1 MRKRRKMKVVQDK
14 SLLFCYHIVHEI
26 LLLFE
31 NEQNGL
37 GHRKGEEM
45 NSCAILL
52 RNIMENP
59 DFSQRQL
66 AERTGMSLGKVNR
79 CLKDWE
85 EQGYL
90 KKINESKVEDR
101 SVKQN
106 ATEKQS
112 HAENRIKKGQS
123 RMLTKKGKAFV
134 EANKVDAALILAA
147 GFGSR
152 FVPLTYECP
161 KGLLEVFGERMV
173 ERQIKQL
180 HEVGIYDITIVVGYL
195 KEKFDYLIDAYGV
208 KLLYNPEYSVKNT
221 LGTLYHARKAMEGKN
236 FYILSSDNW
245 MRENMYHSVEPLS
258 WYAASYM
265 EGETKEWVLHCAKDG
280 QIKSVEVGGE
290 NAYCMY
296 GPVFLKKEFFSA
308 FLPYLEEYYH
318 KPGTEDFYW
327 EDVLRLT
334 LKHLPPIY
342 RNEQKDGQIYE
353 FENLEEL
360 RAFDEKYNHSSGS
373 EAMELISAVFHI
385 PECEI
390 VKLRCL
396 KAGMTNQSFLFR
408 IHKKSRNKD
417 YAGKDFICR
426 IPGVGTGKLIN
437 RKEEEEIYRIVK
449 DLHITEELL
458 YFNPENGYKIS
469 RYYEEAR
476 NADFSKQEERR
487 ACMKQLLKLHEGK
500 KTVGH
505 PFSLRERLAYYE
517 AICLEGGGEIPY
529 QDYEK
534 IKPDREKMLSFT
546 EKSNPP
552 LCLCHIDAV
561 QDNFIFTK
569 EGVKMI
575 DWEYAGMADPL
586 LDIAMGA
593 IYSYMDFQ
601 EAKSLLEDYL
611 LAAEGEKVAEPLLLH
626 GRTKEQ
632 LEKLLIAY
640 MGLSGLLWS
649 LWCAYK
655 MRKGQE
661 FGEYS
666 LKMLRYFKEAKKTLG
681 L

>member
-1 MRKRRKMKVVQDK
+1 
-14 SLLFCYHIVHEI
+14 
-26 LLLFE
+26 
-31 NEQNGL
+31 
-37 GHRKGEEM
+37 M

-52 RNIMENP
+52 RNIMEHP
-59 DFSQRQL
+59 DFSQRKL
-66 AERTGMSLGKVNR
+66 AEMTGMSLGKVNQ
-79 CLKDWE
+79 CLKEWE
-85 EQGYL
+85 EKGYL
-90 KKINESKVEDR
+90 KKTEESAIKSHSER
-101 SVKQN
+101 QERFGIKSHSEQRIHKGKSCTL
-106 ATEKQS
+106 TE
-112 HAENRIKKGQS
+112 
-123 RMLTKKGKAFV
+123 KGKAFLN
-134 EANKVDAALILAA
+134 EYKVDAALILAA

-161 KGLLEVFGERMV
+161 KGLLEVFGERMI

-180 HEVGIYDITIVVGYL
+180 HEAGIYDITIVVGYL

-221 LGTLYHARKAMEGKN
+221 LGTLYHARKAVEGKN

-245 MRENMYHSVEPLS
+245 MRDNMYHSVEPLS

-280 QIKSVEVGGE
+280 RIKSVEVGGE

-327 EDVLRLT
+327 EDVLCKA

-342 RNEQKDGQIYE
+342 RNEQKEGEIYE

-373 EAMELISAVFHI
+373 EAMELISSVFHI
-385 PECEI
+385 PERDI
-390 VKLRCL
+390 VKIRCL
-396 KAGMTNQSFLFR
+396 KAGMTNKSFLFR
-408 IHKKSRNKD
+408 IHKESGNKD

-437 RKEEEEIYRIVK
+437 RKEEEEIYRVVK

-469 RYYEEAR
+469 RYYKEAR
-476 NADFSKQEERR
+476 NADFGKQEERR
-487 ACMKQLLKLHEGK
+487 ASMKILLKLHEGK
-500 KTVGH
+500 KKVDH
-505 PFSLRERLAYYE
+505 CFSLRERLQYYE
-517 AICLEGGGEIPY
+517 DICLEGGGEIPY

-534 IKPDREKMLSFT
+534 MKSDREKMLLFT
-546 EKSNPP
+546 EKNASP

-601 EAKSLLEDYL
+601 EAKGLLEDYL
-611 LAAEGEKVAEPLLLH
+611 FIAEEEKVAEPLLLH
-626 GRTKEQ
+626 GRTKKE

-666 LKMLRYFKEAKKTLG
+666 LKMLRYFKEAKKALE